1 MSRIQSSEKVGVSA
15 ISCFE
20 VAWLERHNRI
30 ALPCPRQEWLEKA
43 LAGSGIYLLPISPIV
58 ASIAV
63 DLPEHHHPQD
73 RIIIAT
79 ALAYEGTLI
88 SADGKFPLYS
98 AEMGRDAPPTQLK
111 REGNVK
117 RKACPLAL
125 CPVRNVLYWL
135 KLKHRKNVR
144 DGVTNPVQIGTAT
157 WFYALDLD
165 DKFTDN

>member
-1 MSRIQSSEKVGVSA
+1 LYWILISSCGGNDNQNLKPEWMSRIQSSEEVGVSA

-43 LAGSGIYLLPISPIV
+43 LAGSGISLLPISPIV

-63 DLPEHHHPQD
+63 DLPEHHRDPQD

-88 SADGKFPLYS
+88 SADGKFPLY
-98 AEMGRDAPPTQLK
+98 AEL
-111 REGNVK
+111 
-117 RKACPLAL
+117 
-125 CPVRNVLYWL
+125 
-135 KLKHRKNVR
+135 
-144 DGVTNPVQIGTAT
+144 
-157 WFYALDLD
+157 
-165 DKFTDN
+165 TDRLLT